1 MGGNRRVILGAI
13 LFGLALATQ
22 KGTPVAEAAKKILP
36 KAEIDGLA
44 AALRQDPGRFFA
56 QPVSFTWWLRGGEP
70 GSGSDSLKFSSDGSG
85 IHAIYIRARFN
96 ADYRPPMLSEQFAGD
111 LNVKQATGILGP
123 VLDSPLFREELP
135 QEQKPRIAD
144 LQKETW
150 EFARG
155 AVALQKTLHEPFPD
169 QLASGRAACREAMEY
184 LTKTGQRTI
193 RQPKPPSP

>member
-44 AALRQDPGRFFA
+44 AALRQDPGKFFA

-70 GSGSDSLKFSSDGSG
+70 GSGSDSLKFSSDGGG
-85 IHAIYIRARFN
+85 IHAVYIRARFN
-96 ADYRPPMLSEQFAGD
+96 ADYKPPMLSEQFAGD

-123 VLDSPLFREELP
+123 VLDSPLFREQLP

-155 AVALQKTLHEPFPD
+155 AVNLEKTLHEPFPD
-169 QLASGRAACREAMEY
+169 QLASGRAACREAIEY
-184 LTKTGQRTI
+184 LTKTGRRTI

>member
-1 MGGNRRVILGAI
+1 MGGNRGVTLGAI

-70 GSGSDSLKFSSDGSG
+70 GSGSDSLKFSSDGGG

-111 LNVKQATGILGP
+111 LNVKQAAGILGP
-123 VLDSPLFREELP
+123 MLDSPLFREDLP

-155 AVALQKTLHEPFPD
+155 AVTLQKTLHEPFPD
-169 QLASGRAACREAMEY
+169 QLASSRAACREVQEY